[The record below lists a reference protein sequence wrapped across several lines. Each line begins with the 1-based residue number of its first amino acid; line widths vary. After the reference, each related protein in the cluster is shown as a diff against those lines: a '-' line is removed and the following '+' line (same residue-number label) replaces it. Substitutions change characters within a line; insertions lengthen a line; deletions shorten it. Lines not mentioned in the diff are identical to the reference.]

1 MATITSAQSG
11 LASETSTWVGGVVPI
26 DGDKVIIESGHTVE
40 IDGTYT
46 WGNDAPSSST
56 AGSGAIDVYGTLR
69 ASRTVSSELIVRGF
83 IQIQPSKGGRLDFG
97 TPTDR
102 IPLGVTATLTL
113 NRTATA
119 FRTGLDMPSVTGQPT
134 HSWSVTFCG
143 SGTRVRNAVLADP
156 VTAGAT
162 QIRLTTASCGWQPGD
177 SILLP
182 TSMDSVPGDR
192 SSTATVASV
201 SGDLVTLTA
210 GLANGHKAGCRA
222 CNLTSNVLVRP
233 WSSASTQTSQMFFR
247 QSTGGTPGTRKL
259 VIDDAEIRDLGRAT
273 NQTALSFDGQA
284 PVGDVPEV
292 RRAVY
297 NHATQPMIY
306 NSPAGLVSEDNV
318 YLQAP
323 WGFGGGRVQD
333 TGSTFFRLT
342 TGFSYGSFV
351 RRGWIT
357 HLGGT
362 GNNASAGLYEDCIF
376 SGQMQYVS
384 QPGIIPLTF
393 RGCDIGWT
401 HGWRTQF
408 GGDFFIRF
416 SGSQSVLGS
425 IVVEDCLLR
434 GETATFESPDDLVL
448 QADIDLRYVN
458 KQRDPA
464 QQERHTHVA
473 AMVRDNAVR
482 LTGASTIKVTP
493 HNFSVNLG
501 RVFTHS
507 QNVICAAGATV
518 KLVVYVRVDSAFYNA
533 GDWTPPT
540 VKVTGLGQ
548 SISVSATPACVNAW
562 ERFEIDATNVSG
574 FDGSFALSYDV
585 AMKTLSGGNV
595 WFDGTPDGLFIT
607 KVRHYGYFFDEGS
620 ATRRINIYT
629 QVAQAVAAAYT
640 GATINAATK
649 RITFGAG
656 TIDTF
661 AKLYDYSQAWGVQN
675 IDLQMPWDRA
685 GALLALNSGWTVVD
699 PVISGMT
706 WGGGVI
712 EWTAPGVFAGSFD
725 GCTFDFRAV
734 GTYDLAGANLSGT
747 ITLLNNSGGIIT
759 VRLPAGVSYVNT
771 DPATITVTTPAIY
784 QSVTVTGLVSGS
796 RLQIYDTTNG
806 IELANVITGTS
817 YTWTDPNPAAASRAI
832 RVRIAYVSG
841 TDARLFID
849 QPIGTAGTLSTN
861 AALSYLAN
869 QSNDEVYI
877 ANAIDGSAVT
887 GITISDSIDRMII
900 NIAGG
905 SVSWP
910 QIYAYNVYWL
920 HTEEGI
926 RDDGAIIT
934 AVDTANYRVTGF
946 KIRNSSTVPLSIT
959 GGYGVDTAT
968 GSVAS
973 LVDAAGST
981 GNIYQTPDIVIA
993 YATGSGLA
1001 PDERAKLMAAATETT
1016 AQAAASN
1023 AALAAALSA

>member
-11 LASETSTWVGGVVPI
+11 LASAASTWVGGVVPI
-26 DGDKVIIESGHTVE
+26 DGDKVIIAAGHTVTL
-40 IDGTYT
+40 DGTYT
-46 WGNDAPSSST
+46 WGNDAPHSNT

-69 ASRTVSSELIVRGF
+69 ASRTVSSELIVRGW
-83 IQIQPSKGGRLDFG
+83 IQIQPSTGGRLDFG
-97 TPTDR
+97 TSTDR

-119 FRTGLDMPSVTGQPT
+119 FRTGLDMPSLSGQPT
-134 HSWSVTFCG
+134 HSWYVSFCG
-143 SGTRVRNAVLADP
+143 SGTRTRNAVLAQA
-156 VTAGAT
+156 VVAGAT
-162 QIRLTTASCGWQPGD
+162 QIRLTTSNCGWQPGD
-177 SILLP
+177 LIRLP

-233 WSSASTQTSQMFFR
+233 WSTVSTQTSRMSFR
-247 QSTGGTPGTRKL
+247 QHIGGVPGTRKL
-259 VIDDAEIRDLGRAT
+259 IIDDAELRELGNST
-273 NQTALSFDGQA
+273 NQTALSFEGQA

-297 NHATQPMIY
+297 NHATQPMVY

-318 YLQAP
+318 FLQIP
-323 WGFGGGRVQD
+323 WGFGTGRVQE
-333 TGSTFFRLT
+333 TGSTFFRQT
-342 TGFSYGSFV
+342 SGFGYGSFA
-351 RRGWIT
+351 RGSWLTNI
-357 HLGGT
+357 GGT
-362 GNNASAGLYEDCIF
+362 GSSANAGVYEDCIF
-376 SGQMQYVS
+376 SGQQQFVS
-384 QPGIIPLTF
+384 LPGTTPLVF
-393 RGCDIGWT
+393 RRCDIGWT

-408 GGDFFIRF
+408 GQDYFIRYG
-416 SGSQSVLGS
+416 SGVGGLGS

-434 GETATFESPDDLVL
+434 GETATFETADELVN
-448 QADIDLRYVN
+448 QGDIDLRYIN
-458 KQRDPA
+458 KQRDPT
-464 QQERHTHVA
+464 QQERHTQVA
-473 AMVRDNAVR
+473 SMVRDNVVR
-482 LTGASTIKVTP
+482 LSGASTIKVTP

-507 QNVICAAGATV
+507 QSIICASGATV
-518 KLVVYVRVDSAFYNA
+518 KLIVYVRVDSAFYNA

-548 SISVSATPACVNAW
+548 SISVSATAACVNAW

-574 FDGSFALSYDV
+574 FDGSFTLSYDV

-620 ATRRINIYT
+620 ATRRVNIYT

-699 PVISGMT
+699 PAISGMT
-706 WGGGVI
+706 WGGGVV
-712 EWTAPGVFAGSFD
+712 EWNSAGVIDGSYD

-747 ITLLNNSGGIIT
+747 ITLVNNSGGNIT
-759 VRLPAGVSYVNT
+759 VKVVSGVSYVNT
-771 DPATITVTTPAIY
+771 TPATITVEEAVM
-784 QSVTVTGLVSGS
+784 Q
-796 RLQIYDTTNG
+796 
-806 IELANVITGTS
+806 
-817 YTWTDPNPAAASRAI
+817 AAAS
-832 RVRIAYVSG
+832 VTNVVPGSRIQVVNV
-841 TDARLFID
+841 
-849 QPIGTAGTLSTN
+849 TAGTEVENTIVAGTSWS
-861 AALSYLAN
+861 LSYPDGSTFSAGDIVQVRLAY
-869 QSNDEVYI
+869 QSGAAAKVPAQYRTVASEFGWSILADQVDDKVYN
-877 ANAIDGSAVT
+877 ANAIDGDAVT
-887 GITISDSIDRMII
+887 EFIEDYPNVEIDIDDPDGVTTVQRGYAWY
-900 NIAGG
+900 IAG
-905 SVSWP
+905 
-910 QIYAYNVYWL
+910 QM
-920 HTEEGI
+920 TENGI
-926 RDDGAIIT
+926 RFFHGGMTAEDD
-934 AVDTANYRVTGF
+934 VNYRINVDLVDMRIQNVNAAPVRVVGG
-946 KIRNSSTVPLSIT
+946 RLYRSDGSTVIRA
-959 GGYGVDTAT
+959 GGGGVQMEYGR
-968 GSVAS
+968 
-973 LVDAAGST
+973 
-981 GNIYQTPDIVIA
+981 A
-993 YATGSGLA
+993 YAVETGVSGLTA
-1001 PDERAKLMAAATETT
+1001 AESDRLMQTALETT

>member
-11 LASETSTWVGGVVPI
+11 LASSTSTWVGGVVPI
-26 DGDKVIIESGHTVE
+26 DGDKVIIAAGHTVE
-40 IDGTYT
+40 LDGTYT
-46 WGNDAPSSST
+46 WGNDAPFSTT

-69 ASRTVSSELIVRGF
+69 ASRTVSCELIVRGW
-83 IQIQPSKGGRLDFG
+83 IQIQPSTGGRLDFG

-119 FRTGLDMPSVTGQPT
+119 FRTGLDMPSVTGFPS
-134 HSWSVTFCG
+134 HSWYVTFCG
-143 SGTRVRNAVLADP
+143 SGTRVRNAVLAEL

-162 QIRLTTASCGWQPGD
+162 QIRLTTSSCGWQPGD
-177 SILLP
+177 SIRLP
-182 TSMDSVPGDR
+182 TSMDDVPGDR

-233 WSSASTQTSQMFFR
+233 WSTSTNQTSRLAFKQGVG
-247 QSTGGTPGTRKL
+247 SNLPRKL
-259 VIDDAEIRDLGRAT
+259 IVDDAEFRELGNAT
-273 NQTALSFDGQA
+273 NQTCFTFDGQA
-284 PVGDVPEV
+284 PVSDVPEV

-297 NHATQPMIY
+297 NHATQPMVY
-306 NSPAGLVSEDNV
+306 TSFAGLVSEDNV
-318 YLQAP
+318 YLQGP
-323 WGFGGGRVQD
+323 WGFGSGRVQD

-342 TGFSYGSFV
+342 SSFSYGSFV

-362 GNNASAGLYEDCIF
+362 GNNANAGLYEDCIF

-384 QPGIIPLTF
+384 QPGTIPLTF

-408 GGDFFIRF
+408 GGDFFMRL

-434 GETATFESPDDLVL
+434 GPTAEFESPSDLVL
-448 QADIDLRYVN
+448 QADIDLRYIN
-458 KQRDPA
+458 KQRDPT

-482 LTGASTIKVTP
+482 LTGASSIKVTP
-493 HNFSVNLG
+493 HNFDVNLG

-548 SISVSATPACVNAW
+548 SINLSATPACVNAW

-629 QVAQAVAAAYT
+629 QVAQAAAAAYT
-640 GATINAATK
+640 GTTINAATK
-649 RITFGAG
+649 RVTFSAG

-685 GALLALNSGWTVVD
+685 GALLALNSGWTVAD
-699 PVISGMT
+699 PAIGGMT
-706 WGGGVI
+706 WGGGVV
-712 EWTAPGVFAGSFD
+712 EWNSAGVIGGSYD
-725 GCTFDFRAV
+725 GCTLDFRAA
-734 GTYDLAGANLSGT
+734 GTYDLAGATLSGT
-747 ITLLNNSGGIIT
+747 TTLVNNSGGHIT
-759 VRLPAGVSYVNT
+759 VKVVAGVSYVNT
-771 DPATITVTTPAIY
+771 TPATITVEEAVM
-784 QSVTVTGLVSGS
+784 Q
-796 RLQIYDTTNG
+796 
-806 IELANVITGTS
+806 
-817 YTWTDPNPAAASRAI
+817 AAASVTSI
-832 RVRIAYVSG
+832 VPGSRIQVVNV
-841 TDARLFID
+841 
-849 QPIGTAGTLSTN
+849 TAGTEVENTIVAGTSWS
-861 AALSYLAN
+861 LSYPDGSTFSAGDIVQVRLAY
-869 QSNDEVYI
+869 QSGATAKVPAQYRTVASEFGWSILADQIDDKVYN
-877 ANAIDGSAVT
+877 ANAIDGDAVT
-887 GITISDSIDRMII
+887 EFIEDYPNVEIDIDDPDGVTTVQRGYAWY
-900 NIAGG
+900 IAG
-905 SVSWP
+905 
-910 QIYAYNVYWL
+910 QM
-920 HTEEGI
+920 TENGI
-926 RDDGAIIT
+926 RFFHGGMTAEDD
-934 AVDTANYRVTGF
+934 VNYRINVDLVDMRIQNVNAAPVRVVGG
-946 KIRNSSTVPLSIT
+946 RLYRSDGSTVIRA
-959 GGYGVDTAT
+959 GGGGVQMEYGR
-968 GSVAS
+968 
-973 LVDAAGST
+973 
-981 GNIYQTPDIVIA
+981 A
-993 YATGSGLA
+993 YAVETGVSGLTA
-1001 PDERAKLMAAATETT
+1001 AESDRLMQTALETT
-1016 AQAAASN
+1016 AQTAASN